1 MLFAPSPLGE
11 RRLPD
16 EVLKKDHKECLKI
29 GPCGLGKEAVYL
41 GSRFFS
47 RRYYLTYGETDR
59 LYKRIAM
66 SRGGFSGKGIFGTMS
81 YLVAEYGKNE
91 KQCSFKTETDVD
103 RLLSWIEREHP
114 DIHTHSKEAE
124 KRLEEAERKE
134 KAGYIDTLSPSADKA
149 VKRLMNAR
157 DHLEKKREIPDR
169 LSEAAKNKRI
179 VDGINPALKTA
190 SVIMAA
196 ICLAAVIIGIGAAM
210 VSRPY
215 GIYMALFG
223 GVFIILLFNSGLLPS
238 RWNNRKN
245 ALAEWNAALSA
256 SRRYTGELNDFP
268 IPPQYAHPVV
278 CDRMI
283 RVIRQGRAET
293 AGEAL
298 GVVKDDLKALN
309 ASVTVSQKEHD
320 EVVEVKPMFLVCDYE

>member
-11 RRLPD
+11 KRLSD
-16 EVLKKDHKECLKI
+16 EALKKDCKECIKA
-29 GPCGLGKEAVYL
+29 GPCGLGKEAIYL

-66 SRGGFSGKGIFGTMS
+66 SKGGFSGKGIFGTMS

-91 KQCSFKTETDVD
+91 KQCSFKIETDVD
-103 RLLSWIEREHP
+103 RILSWIEREHP
-114 DIHTHSKEAE
+114 EIHTHSAEAE

-134 KAGYIDTLSPSADKA
+134 KASYIDKLSPSAEKA
-149 VKRLMNAR
+149 VSRLENAK
-157 DHLEKKREIPDR
+157 DHLEKKKEISDR

-179 VDGINPALKTA
+179 VEGISPTLKTA
-190 SVIMAA
+190 AVITAA
-196 ICLAAVIIGIGAAM
+196 ICLAAVITGIAAAM
-210 VSRPY
+210 MNMPF
-215 GIYMALFG
+215 GIYLALFA
-223 GVFIILLFNSGLLPS
+223 GVFLVLIFTSGILPS

-245 ALAEWNAALSA
+245 ALNEWNAAVSA

-268 IPPQYAHPVV
+268 VPPQYAHPVV

-309 ASVTVSQKEHD
+309 SSVTVSQKEHD